1 MKVLAAAAAVGFFSL
16 GALLSAD
23 VAHAQAAYPTRA
35 VKVIVPFPAGGST
48 DVIVRLVAQKLSA
61 SLGQQFYVENQT
73 GAGGN
78 IAMGQAA
85 SAPADGYTVL
95 AVTNSFILNP
105 SLYAKVPYDPIRD
118 FAPLTMLATSPYVMV
133 VHPPLPAQTVN
144 EFVALVRASPGKFS
158 YASAGLGTPSHL
170 AAELFRAPLGLDL
183 VHVPF
188 GGGPPAVNAIIAGH
202 TPVGFVALP
211 TAAPQVKDGKL
222 RALAVLSRTR
232 SSLLPEVLTMT
243 EAGFPD
249 RDADIMS
256 GMLVRAGTPGDIA
269 TRLQREMVAALA
281 SNDVKQRLATLGF
294 EPVGN
299 TAGEF
304 AAWIGIEL
312 PRWRKVIRDISL
324 PKVE

>member
-256 GMLVRAGTPGDIA
+256 G
-269 TRLQREMVAALA
+269 
-281 SNDVKQRLATLGF
+281 
-294 EPVGN
+294 
-299 TAGEF
+299 
-304 AAWIGIEL
+304 
-312 PRWRKVIRDISL
+312 
-324 PKVE
+324 

>member
-1 MKVLAAAAAVGFFSL
+1 MKVLAAAAAIGVFSL
-16 GALLSAD
+16 GALPSAG
-23 VAHAQAAYPTRA
+23 VAHAQAPYPTRA

-118 FAPLTMLATSPYVMV
+118 FTPLTMLATSPYVMV

-232 SSLLPEVLTMT
+232 SSLLPEVPTMT